1 VSKFTERILVAVD
14 TPEGS
19 RHVVRVA
26 AELAAALDADLHM
39 VHVRSSRAPV
49 QGRPVTPAQRE
60 SMEDEGA
67 GLLEALAQEAER
79 AGRPVVEQHLRIG
92 DRIDRE
98 LVALQERL
106 GAGLLVVGVGRQGG
120 TVRQLLAGGGATGT
134 VRRSPGSVLVVRD
147 PA

>member
-39 VHVRSSRAPV
+39 VHVRSSRATV

-60 SMEDEGA
+60 SMEDEGT

-79 AGRPVVEQHLRIG
+79 AGRPIVEHHLRIG

-98 LVALQERL
+98 LVAVQDQLE
-106 GAGLLVVGVGRQGG
+106 AGLLVVGAGRQGG
-120 TVRQLLAGGGATGT
+120 TVRQLLTGGGATGT
-134 VRRSPGSVLVVRD
+134 VRRSPGSVLVVRE

>member
-14 TPEGS
+14 TREGS

-39 VHVRSSRAPV
+39 VHVRSTRATV

-60 SMEDEGA
+60 GMQDEGT
-67 GLLEALAQEAER
+67 GLLEELSEEAAR
-79 AGRPVVEQHLRIG
+79 AGRGVAAQHLRLG
-92 DRIDRE
+92 ERIDRE
-98 LVALQERL
+98 LVDAQAEL
-106 GAGLLVVGVGRQGG
+106 GAGLLVVGVGRGG
-120 TVRQLLAGGGATGT
+120 TVRQLLSGGGATGT

>member
-14 TPEGS
+14 TLEGS

-39 VHVRSSRAPV
+39 VHVRSTRASV

-60 SMEDEGA
+60 SMQGEGA
-67 GLLEALAQEAER
+67 ALLEDLAEEAAR
-79 AGRPVVEQHLRIG
+79 AGRGVAEQHLRLG
-92 DRIDRE
+92 ERIDRE
-98 LVALQERL
+98 LVDAQAEL
-106 GAGLLVVGVGRQGG
+106 GAGLLVVGVGRGG
-120 TVRQLLAGGGATGT
+120 TVRQLLSGGGATGT

>member
-1 VSKFTERILVAVD
+1 MSKFTERILVAVD

-26 AELAAALDADLHM
+26 AELASALDADLHLI
-39 VHVRSSRAPV
+39 HVRSARSTV
-49 QGRPVTPAQRE
+49 QGRPITPAQRE
-60 SMEDEGA
+60 TMEDA
-67 GLLEALAQEAER
+67 GGRLLEGLAAEAEA

-92 DRIDRE
+92 ERIHRE
-98 LVALQERL
+98 LVDAQAELE
-106 GAGLLVVGVGRQGG
+106 AGLLVVGAGKGG
-120 TVRQLLAGGGATGT
+120 TASRLLSSAGGATGA